1 MIQNIRIRNLLMT
14 SFLAIGV
21 IPFALIGVTALF
33 QSSDIISEQAFEKL
47 KVVQEIKRAQVEE
60 YFQKCWSDITVLSRN
75 PTVTLALERFSQTHN
90 ADGSLRE
97 KPYQY
102 FDEEFG
108 FGQFVKDYHYY
119 DLILIKKDGKIVYS
133 AKMEPDLGQ
142 NVVDGQLKNTTLGR
156 GFHEGMEGI
165 TFQDFDP
172 YPPSDNKHIFF
183 LLAPISQSKD
193 DGTGREVVGVV
204 ALKLDNDSLNK
215 IAHRRQGMGK
225 TGETFLARK
234 RDGKIAFLTD
244 QVSNENEKID
254 MIGQGIS
261 LSYLEKAFSGQSNSE
276 VYNYDGNKQLVSYNP
291 LTIEGLNWALASKI
305 DQAEA
310 YKGVKVLERI
320 MAIIAIVCITIILL
334 VGLFL
339 TSLII
344 KPIKVVVDRITDISE
359 GEGDLTVRLED
370 TGRNEMGE
378 LAKGFN
384 IFIDKLQTMIRN
396 IAGTAESLNR
406 SSFEMSNLSQQTSD
420 GTNHVSSKT
429 NMVAS
434 AVEEMSSNMDS
445 VAAAMEEASTNVNI
459 VASSVE
465 EMTSTIS
472 EIAQNSEKARS
483 ISGKAVDRAS
493 STSGKVD
500 ELGKAAQ
507 DIGKVTETITEI
519 SEQTNLL
526 ALNATIE
533 AARAGEAGKGFAVVA
548 NEIKE
553 LARQTA
559 GATQEI
565 KQKIEGIQNSTAG
578 TVSEIEQ
585 ISKVIDEVNE
595 IVSTIA
601 TAVEEQSAT
610 TKEIA
615 NNVAYTSSGIQEV
628 NENVSQS
635 SAVSTEIAKD
645 ITDINQATG
654 EMSNSSSQI
663 NLSSKELSHLA
674 EELKQMVNKF
684 KID

>member
-1 MIQNIRIRNLLMT
+1 MIQNIRIRNILIS
-14 SFLAIGV
+14 SFLAVGI
-21 IPFALIGVTALF
+21 IPFALIGISALI
-33 QSSDIISEQAFEKL
+33 QSSDIISEQAFDKL

-60 YFQKCWSDITVLSRN
+60 YFQKCRTDIAVLSKN
-75 PTVTLALERFSQTHN
+75 PTVTLALEKFSTTHN
-90 ADGSLRE
+90 MDGTLRE

-108 FGQFVKDYHYY
+108 FGEYIRDYHYY

-133 AKMEPDLGQ
+133 AKMESDLGQ
-142 NVVDGQLKNTTLGR
+142 NVVDGPLSDTALGK
-156 GFHEGMEGI
+156 GFNDGMKGVI
-165 TFQDFDP
+165 IQDFQP
-172 YPPSDNKHIFF
+172 YHPSGDKHMFFF
-183 LLAPISQSKD
+183 LGPIYQSLD
-193 DGTGREVVGVV
+193 TGEGKEVVGVV
-204 ALKLDNDSLNK
+204 ALKLDNDSLNQ
-215 IAHRRQGMGK
+215 IANRRQGMGK
-225 TGETFLARK
+225 TGETFLARQLN
-234 RDGKIAFLTD
+234 GKTAFLTD
-244 QVSNENEKID
+244 LVSGENETID
-254 MIGQGIS
+254 RIGQEIS
-261 LSYLEKAFSGQSNSE
+261 LSYLEKAFSGQSDSE
-276 VYNYDGNKQLVSYNP
+276 VYDHQGEKQLVSYNP
-291 LTIEGLNWALASKI
+291 LTIEGLDWVLASKI

-320 MAIIAIVCITIILL
+320 MSIIAIVCITIILL

-339 TSLII
+339 TRLII
-344 KPIKVVVDRITDISE
+344 QPIKVVVDRVTDISE
-359 GEGDLTVRLED
+359 GEGDLTVRLD
-370 TGRNEMGE
+370 DKGKNEMGE

-384 IFIDKLQTMIRN
+384 KFIDKLQTMIRN
-396 IAGTAESLNR
+396 IAGTADSLNK
-406 SSFEMSNLSQQTSD
+406 SSSDLSELSQQTSD
-420 GTNHVSSKT
+420 GTGQVSSKV
-429 NMVAS
+429 NMVAA

-465 EMTSTIS
+465 EMTSTIN

-483 ISGKAVDRAS
+483 ITGEAVSRAQKA
-493 STSGKVD
+493 SGKVD
-500 ELGKAAQ
+500 ELGNAAQ

-559 GATQEI
+559 DATQEI

-595 IVSTIA
+595 IVTTIA
-601 TAVEEQSAT
+601 TAIEEQSVT

-645 ITDINQATG
+645 LSDINQATG
-654 EMSNSSSQI
+654 EMSNSSAQI
-663 NLSSKELSHLA
+663 NLSSKDLSQLA